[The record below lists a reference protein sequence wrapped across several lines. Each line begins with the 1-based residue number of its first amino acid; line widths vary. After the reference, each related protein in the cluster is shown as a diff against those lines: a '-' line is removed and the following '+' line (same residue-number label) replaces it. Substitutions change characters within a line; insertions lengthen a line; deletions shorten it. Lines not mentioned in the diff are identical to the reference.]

1 MELRYK
7 REALVGALIIMGA
20 LTFTFLMMWLRGSSL
35 RRGTVVTAAFDD
47 VAGLKVGD
55 PVRTSGVRV
64 GRVKTITLGG
74 PDSVE
79 VVFDVNGGQP
89 PRADASVEI
98 LSQDFFGA
106 RFIDYHPGI
115 NATAL
120 PAGAVLR
127 GQRIEDISEM
137 ASALGAQTR
146 TLMDSLA
153 ITAIFMSRELRT
165 TIRSANALLTT
176 LNAGAQGTTVQMQ
189 GAMEALR
196 RSLQRVDLLVEQNGP
211 AVGQTVRGMSAA
223 TVRLDSLTR
232 SLSHASAQFD
242 SVMVKLNSG
251 QGPAAAMLNDS
262 AMVREL
268 RETNTALRDL
278 LVDFKANPGRYIRLR
293 L

>member
-7 REALVGALIIMGA
+7 REALVGALIIVGA
-20 LTFTFLMMWLRGSSL
+20 LTFVFLMMWLRGSSL
-35 RRGTVVTAAFDD
+35 QRGTVVTAAFDD

-98 LSQDFFGA
+98 MSQDFFGA
-106 RFIDYHPGI
+106 RFIDYHPGV
-115 NATAL
+115 NAAAL
-120 PAGAVLR
+120 PEGGVLR
-127 GQRIEDISEM
+127 GQRIEDIGEM

-153 ITAIFMSRELRT
+153 VTSIYVAREMRVALRST
-165 TIRSANALLTT
+165 QTLLAT
-176 LNAGAQGTTVQMQ
+176 LNAGAQGTTVRLQD
-189 GAMEALR
+189 ALEALR
-196 RSLQRVDLLVEQNGP
+196 RSLQRVELLVEQNGP
-211 AVGQTVRGMSAA
+211 AVGQTLRGMSSA

-232 SLSHASAQFD
+232 SLTHASAQFD

-251 QGPAAAMLNDS
+251 RGPAAAMLNDS
-262 AMVREL
+262 TIVAEL